1 MLLVSHTNRRQ
12 PAASAD
18 FVITVTLNTQTTS
31 TPGLLVSLVLALLP
45 FVSANANAAAVRVN
59 RPIDIELDRLG
70 SLHGEIG
77 IADCQP
83 ADIVRVLAYHGRQLM
98 AEAVVTGDGGFR
110 IDGLSGGVYW
120 LSAPGTGRVV
130 RAWAQ
135 GTAPPDT
142 GSHLVLESKT
152 TIIRGQAPAPAASSV
167 PPMPAYP
174 FQPYQVPGGGM
185 MWPGTYTSPGAV
197 FYNPLLT
204 AAVVTGVV
212 GVIVVAVDDDDD
224 RPTSP

>member
-1 MLLVSHTNRRQ
+1 M
-12 PAASAD
+12 
-18 FVITVTLNTQTTS
+18 
-31 TPGLLVSLVLALLP
+31 SLVLALLA
-45 FVSANANAAAVRVN
+45 FVSANANAAAVRAN

-70 SLHGEIG
+70 SLRGEIG
-77 IADCQP
+77 IADCQS
-83 ADIVRVLAYHGRQLM
+83 ADIARVLVYHGRQLM
-98 AEAVVTGDGGFR
+98 AEAVVTGDGGFL

-130 RAWAQ
+130 RVWAH
-135 GTAPPDT
+135 GTAPPHT

-152 TIIRGQAPAPAASSV
+152 TIIRGQAPAPAVPSV

-224 RPTSP
+224 PPTSP

>member
-1 MLLVSHTNRRQ
+1 M
-12 PAASAD
+12 
-18 FVITVTLNTQTTS
+18 ITVTLNTQATS

-45 FVSANANAAAVRVN
+45 FVSANANAAAVRAN
-59 RPIDIELDRLG
+59 RPIDIELDRIG
-70 SLHGEIG
+70 SLHGEIV
-77 IADCQP
+77 IADCQS
-83 ADIVRVLAYHGRQLM
+83 ADVARVLVYHGRQLM
-98 AEAVVTGDGGFR
+98 AETVVTGDGGFR

-130 RAWAQ
+130 RAWAH
-135 GTAPPDT
+135 GTAPPYT

-152 TIIRGQAPAPAASSV
+152 TIIRGQAPAPAVSSV

-224 RPTSP
+224 DDPPTSP

>member
-1 MLLVSHTNRRQ
+1 M
-12 PAASAD
+12 
-18 FVITVTLNTQTTS
+18 
-31 TPGLLVSLVLALLP
+31 SLVLALLP
-45 FVSANANAAAVRVN
+45 FVSANANAAAVRAN

-70 SLHGEIG
+70 SPHGEIG
-77 IADCQP
+77 IADCQS
-83 ADIVRVLAYHGRQLM
+83 ADIARVLVYHGRQLM

-130 RAWAQ
+130 RVWAH
-135 GTAPPDT
+135 GTAPPHT

-152 TIIRGQAPAPAASSV
+152 IIIRGQAPAPAVPSV
-167 PPMPAYP
+167 QPMPAYP

-204 AAVVTGVV
+204 AAVITGVV

-224 RPTSP
+224 PPASP

>member
-1 MLLVSHTNRRQ
+1 M
-12 PAASAD
+12 
-18 FVITVTLNTQTTS
+18 TLNTQTTS

-45 FVSANANAAAVRVN
+45 FVSSNANAAAVRVN

-83 ADIVRVLAYHGRQLM
+83 ADIARVLAYHGRQLM

-224 RPTSP
+224 DDRPTSP